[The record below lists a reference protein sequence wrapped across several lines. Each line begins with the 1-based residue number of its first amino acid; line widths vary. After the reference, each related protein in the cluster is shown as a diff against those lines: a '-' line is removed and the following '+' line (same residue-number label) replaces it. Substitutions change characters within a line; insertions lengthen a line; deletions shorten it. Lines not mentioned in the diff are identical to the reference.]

1 MTTLQ
6 PEEAE
11 GRTTSVGKPVRGN
24 DYILVDDEGGVVPWG
39 GTGEICVRS
48 VHWMTEYH
56 NRPEATEEI
65 RYVDPDGRSW
75 LRTGDIGRTDEAG
88 YLYITDRKKDMIVS
102 GGQNIYP
109 VDIEAIMVG
118 HPAISEVAVIGVPD
132 EKWGETPIGIIVPE
146 QGASADQLE
155 GILAWT
161 NERVG
166 KRQRIARVEIRQD
179 MPRNP
184 NGKIL
189 KRLLRDE
196 YE

>member
-1 MTTLQ
+1 M
-6 PEEAE
+6 
-11 GRTTSVGKPVRGN
+11 V
-24 DYILVDDEGGVVPWG
+24 
-39 GTGEICVRS
+39 
-48 VHWMTEYH
+48 EYH

-65 RYVDPDGRSW
+65 KYVDPDGVLW

-109 VDIEAIMVG
+109 VDIEAVMVG
-118 HPAISEVAVIGVPD
+118 HPAVSEVAVIGVPD
-132 EKWGETPIGIIVPE
+132 AKWGETPIGIIVPE
-146 QGASADQLE
+146 PGSRPDLLAEILE
-155 GILAWT
+155 WT
-161 NERVG
+161 NTRVG
-166 KRQRIARVEIRQD
+166 KRQRIARVEIRSD

-189 KRLLRDE
+189 KRVLRDE